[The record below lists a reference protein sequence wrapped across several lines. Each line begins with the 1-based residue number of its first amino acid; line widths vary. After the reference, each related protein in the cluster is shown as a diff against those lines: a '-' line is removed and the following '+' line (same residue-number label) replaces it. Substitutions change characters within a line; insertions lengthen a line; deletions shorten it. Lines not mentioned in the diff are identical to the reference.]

1 MLATQIKSYDK
12 PRQCIKK
19 QRHHFADNSPCSPSY
34 GFSSSHVRIWELD
47 HKKGWALMNW
57 GFQTVVLENSLES
70 PFDSKIK
77 PVNPKGIQPW
87 QFIGRADSK
96 LKLQCFGH
104 LIRRA
109 TSLEKSLMLGKAEGR
124 RRKRQQRMRWL
135 DGIINSMDTS
145 LWKLWV
151 IVKDREARSAAV
163 HEVTKIQAWLSDWI
177 TNIYNQICSLC
188 SQISPHSFV
197 KTLFSKAIYQLNSH
211 PMEINLSLCFWA
223 TREAPII
230 NYSPLFYDTNH
241 IILHAVPVFCLFEA

>member
-1 MLATQIKSYDK
+1 MIQDRIFWASNASGFDKCISIFTFHLCSMFGVSTILATWCEELTHWKTLM
-12 PRQCIKK
+12 
-19 QRHHFADNSPCSPSY
+19 
-34 GFSSSHVRIWELD
+34 VR
-47 HKKGWALMNW
+47 
-57 GFQTVVLENSLES
+57 
-70 PFDSKIK
+70 KI
-77 PVNPKGIQPW
+77 
-87 QFIGRADSK
+87 
-96 LKLQCFGH
+96 
-104 LIRRA
+104 
-109 TSLEKSLMLGKAEGR
+109 EGR
-124 RRKRQQRMRWL
+124 RRSGWQRMRWL

-145 LWKLWV
+145 MWKLWV

-223 TREAPII
+223 KREAPII